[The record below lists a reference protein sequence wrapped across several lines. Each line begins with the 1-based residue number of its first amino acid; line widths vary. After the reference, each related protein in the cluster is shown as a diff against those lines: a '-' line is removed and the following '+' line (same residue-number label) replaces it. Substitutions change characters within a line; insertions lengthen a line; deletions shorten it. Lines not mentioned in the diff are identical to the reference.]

1 MSTSMR
7 SERQPSWQSRLQDY
21 AVRDTG
27 LIKGVCA
34 RIAERAGVPAW
45 MPRAA
50 FLMFGLMHWLLAVI
64 AYVVLAK
71 LLCGRTRVGSA
82 PDEFSTESPPPGVVR
97 DRFSALDARLADLE
111 RASLQESDLRRAFR
125 DLERR

>member
-1 MSTSMR
+1 MSTTMR
-7 SERQPSWQSRLQDY
+7 SERQPSWQTRLQNY

-34 RIAERAGVPAW
+34 HIAERAGLPAW

-50 FLMFGLMHWLLAVI
+50 FLMFGVMHWLLAVI

-71 LLCGRTRVGSA
+71 LLCGTRAGRL
-82 PDEFSTESPPPGVVR
+82 PDGLGAAPPPGGVR

-111 RASLQESDLRRAFR
+111 RASLQDADLRRAFR

>member
-1 MSTSMR
+1 MSTTMR
-7 SERQPSWQSRLQDY
+7 PERRSGWQAHVHDY
-21 AVRDTG
+21 AMRDSG
-27 LIKGVCA
+27 LVKGVCA
-34 RIAERAGVPAW
+34 HIAARAGVPAW

-50 FLMFGLMHWLLAVI
+50 FLMFGVMHWFLAVI

-71 LLCGRTRVGSA
+71 LLGGGRARVAGP
-82 PDEFSTESPPPGVVR
+82 PDAVDCAPPPGIVR